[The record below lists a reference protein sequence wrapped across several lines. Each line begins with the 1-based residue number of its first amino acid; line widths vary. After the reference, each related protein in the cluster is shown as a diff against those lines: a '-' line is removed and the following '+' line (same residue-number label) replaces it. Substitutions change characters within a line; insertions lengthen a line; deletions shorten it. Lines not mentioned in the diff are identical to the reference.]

1 MPSRDEML
9 EFFKKFRNEVETK
22 EGSPED
28 ESKRLALE
36 SASILTRA
44 ERENASPAR
53 PVAPDEVA
61 EVATPPPN
69 GVVVRPPHSPND
81 SSNVRNRLLQIQASP
96 KNKSPMQT
104 QNIGKF
110 LLPASQ
116 MSDRITLVL
125 DVDETLVH
133 SSFKPKGPCDLQLPI
148 VVNGQQGSVF
158 VRFRPY
164 LHEFLNFV
172 ASRFEVVIFTAS
184 LGLYCNPLMDYLDPE
199 GKLGKLRLFREHCS
213 KANGAY
219 IKDLSLLGR
228 PLDRIAIVDNS
239 PVAYY
244 FQSRNAIPIV
254 SWFDDDGDK
263 ELWELLPLLRN
274 LAECQSVYD
283 VLDHYNASIMS

>member
-22 EGSPED
+22 EDGVDDDAKGIANE
-28 ESKRLALE
+28 A
-36 SASILTRA
+36 ASILTRA
-44 ERENASPAR
+44 QQPAEGTPQGLAAR
-53 PVAPDEVA
+53 PPS
-61 EVATPPPN
+61 
-69 GVVVRPPHSPND
+69 SPND
-81 SSNVRNRLLQIQASP
+81 SSGVRNRLAQIQSSP

-104 QNIGKF
+104 QNVGKF
-110 LLPASQ
+110 LLPPST
-116 MSDRITLVL
+116 MPDRITLVL

-133 SSFKPKGPCDLQLPI
+133 SSFKPKGGCDLQLPI
-148 VVNGQQGSVF
+148 VVNGQQGQVY

-172 ASRFEVVIFTAS
+172 ATRFEVVIFTAS
-184 LGLYCNPLMDYLDPE
+184 LGLYCNPLMDFLDPD
-199 GKLGKLRLFREHCS
+199 GKLGPLRLFREHCS

-254 SWFDDDGDK
+254 SWFDDPNDK
-263 ELWELLPLLRN
+263 ELWEMLPMLKQLS
-274 LAECQSVYD
+274 ECQGVYD
-283 VLDHYNASIMS
+283 VLDQYNASIMS